1 MAVLL
6 VIIFPE
12 LSNAQNTREIEVSLS
27 SDDFTLVRDDS
38 ITDIN
43 MNPEL
48 NCFFLGIRAP
58 RIPYFTKNILLPKNS
73 TKASATFVSN
83 NETVYDDIE
92 LRILE
97 PFIPGYNL
105 NVNNVEG
112 TTFATFPDS
121 QIENVKLFDFEGYK
135 VATILY
141 TPYHY
146 DVISKRLIVY
156 NDIVLTLSTETERS
170 LSTIQYSEKDREY
183 VKSMVINNEEI
194 DILYPL
200 DNTRQ
205 TTNTVGGLED
215 ISDKLY
221 YLVITSSSLESSFDS
236 LVLLKDYK
244 GKTARV
250 VTTDSIYSLYS
261 TGTNA
266 QKIRNFIKLQKTNH
280 SELEYVLLGGDY
292 SVIPAVKIQLPNS
305 SNSPVNVPSDMFY
318 ASLNYNFT
326 SINPTINIF
335 GVPSSNVTLNLK
347 PNVIVSRLPFNNV
360 EDITRYVSKLWK
372 HETYSMDNLPVRDFL
387 FAGAETSFTLIN
399 SGISDAHNRGNELKS
414 KYLLRDSTFK
424 CNTLFDTGSDFI
436 NAPYTLDSTMLNQAM
451 SEGTHIMHMDSHGN
465 SYEWSLSGISSSNVY
480 NVNNTIGLYQ
490 NSPSVVFTSACDV
503 NNFSVPNFLGEGFLK
518 RGANTIGFLGCSNT
532 SIGTANAQIS
542 GNYAIECSTKIIDRY
557 LDFELGTLSYAS
569 LGEGYKEMK
578 NDYVRQVSNSNTDSY
593 FWMFFSYNM
602 LGDPNAKLYTRKPI
616 DTGKPRTYAT
626 KDKFYIDN
634 DTLWFFTVIENEEDS
649 MIIYKPISLN
659 YGKIDFN
666 NEQDGF
672 IIVYFNGKSY
682 LQFID
687 PLFDTDLYLY
697 GTFNNSRTY
706 KFRNINIGMDVS
718 NHPTQNLRLRPS
730 ADLKLY
736 YSGELSINGTFNCE
750 QGAELL
756 IQPSDE

>member
-244 GKTARV
+244 GKTAR
-250 VTTDSIYSLYS
+250 
-261 TGTNA
+261 A
-266 QKIRNFIKLQKTNH
+266 
-280 SELEYVLLGGDY
+280 E
-292 SVIPAVKIQLPNS
+292 
-305 SNSPVNVPSDMFY
+305 SN
-318 ASLNYNFT
+318 
-326 SINPTINIF
+326 
-335 GVPSSNVTLNLK
+335 
-347 PNVIVSRLPFNNV
+347 
-360 EDITRYVSKLWK
+360 W
-372 HETYSMDNLPVRDFL
+372 
-387 FAGAETSFTLIN
+387 
-399 SGISDAHNRGNELKS
+399 
-414 KYLLRDSTFK
+414 
-424 CNTLFDTGSDFI
+424 
-436 NAPYTLDSTMLNQAM
+436 
-451 SEGTHIMHMDSHGN
+451 
-465 SYEWSLSGISSSNVY
+465 
-480 NVNNTIGLYQ
+480 
-490 NSPSVVFTSACDV
+490 
-503 NNFSVPNFLGEGFLK
+503 
-518 RGANTIGFLGCSNT
+518 
-532 SIGTANAQIS
+532 
-542 GNYAIECSTKIIDRY
+542 
-557 LDFELGTLSYAS
+557 
-569 LGEGYKEMK
+569 
-578 NDYVRQVSNSNTDSY
+578 
-593 FWMFFSYNM
+593 
-602 LGDPNAKLYTRKPI
+602 
-616 DTGKPRTYAT
+616 
-626 KDKFYIDN
+626 
-634 DTLWFFTVIENEEDS
+634 
-649 MIIYKPISLN
+649 
-659 YGKIDFN
+659 
-666 NEQDGF
+666 
-672 IIVYFNGKSY
+672 
-682 LQFID
+682 
-687 PLFDTDLYLY
+687 
-697 GTFNNSRTY
+697 
-706 KFRNINIGMDVS
+706 
-718 NHPTQNLRLRPS
+718 
-730 ADLKLY
+730 
-736 YSGELSINGTFNCE
+736 
-750 QGAELL
+750 
-756 IQPSDE
+756 